1 MRGRKGFGRSL
12 WDILNCELLILMWL
26 MDSGTKALREQ
37 QKDEMDVERLT
48 DVQEKRTSELDSA
61 SGSGVAP

>member
-1 MRGRKGFGRSL
+1 
-12 WDILNCELLILMWL
+12 MWL